1 MNERL
6 AIEWRDLRYLN
17 EISFAMLK
25 QTKLT
30 VFKVLWVCKRIKGVK
45 SANKG
50 SQAQELCHSLV
61 FAHVKHVCHSC
72 HTCHRNTSSESF
84 LIIHIRVGSCI
95 YKFNRSVVWLN
106 ANAKVNESNLVEC
119 KGKSE
124 RLG

>member
-25 QTKLT
+25 QTKFT
-30 VFKVLWVCKRIKGVK
+30 VLKVLWVCNRIKGVK

-61 FAHVKHVCHSC
+61 FAHVKLVIEILHLNLFLSFI
-72 HTCHRNTSSESF
+72 SEWALAFIS
-84 LIIHIRVGSCI
+84 LIG
-95 YKFNRSVVWLN
+95 VWF
-106 ANAKVNESNLVEC
+106 
-119 KGKSE
+119 G
-124 RLG
+124 

>member
-25 QTKLT
+25 QTKFT
-30 VFKVLWVCKRIKGVK
+30 VLKVSWVCKRIKGVK

-61 FAHVKHVCHSC
+61 
-72 HTCHRNTSSESF
+72 SESF
-84 LIIHIRVGSCI
+84 LSFISEWDLTFISLIG
-95 YKFNRSVVWLN
+95 VWF
-106 ANAKVNESNLVEC
+106 
-119 KGKSE
+119 G
-124 RLG
+124 